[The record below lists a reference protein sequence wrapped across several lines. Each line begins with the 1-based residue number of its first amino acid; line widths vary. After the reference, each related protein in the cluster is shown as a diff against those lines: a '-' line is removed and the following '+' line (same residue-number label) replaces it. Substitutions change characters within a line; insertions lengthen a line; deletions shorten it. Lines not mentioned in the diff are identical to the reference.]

1 MTDFVPSFSDQS
13 LIPPWRTLRSKHWAF
28 VLKVSRSCMQDY
40 LDSHL
45 NAPGPDLPPYR
56 YEALEEPTHGIL
68 MVTDHPEFSCA
79 GGRREGWDTVA
90 FREVF
95 WQFPAHRYAVDGHNL
110 ASTEPDLVWI
120 QPFYLVDNS
129 TVMFASREIWGSEK
143 QMADIGF
150 HTGDK
155 TDDLHLDVAIQG
167 FTKFK
172 PRSRSHSIG
181 VLRINLAPG
190 TEDVDYDSMIAHAE
204 AHTEAQ
210 DLLDTWG
217 SSIPGIGHDR
227 NEPADG
233 VHIDTLKQFRD
244 AFDMRVAAYR
254 AIIASRAT
262 HENVKDLRYFRGSD
276 VKLAFAWSDTMGE
289 QLKRLF
295 DIDEPAAGKEDFAF
309 SDADADATPSEL
321 ATDWHLPIISMDVVF
336 ALTFQSD
343 AEFEV
348 LETLHTYGAGIFSP

>member
-13 LIPPWRTLRSKHWAF
+13 LIPPWRTLRSRHWAF
-28 VLKVSRSCMQDY
+28 VLEVPRHCMQDY

-45 NAPGPDLPPYR
+45 NAPGPDPSPYR
-56 YEALEEPTHGIL
+56 YEALGKPTYGIL
-68 MVTDHPEFSCA
+68 MVTDHPQFSCA
-79 GGRREGWDTVA
+79 GGQREGWDTVA
-90 FREVF
+90 FRELF
-95 WQFPAHRYAVDGHNL
+95 WQFPAYRYAVDGDNL
-110 ASTEPDLVWI
+110 ASQEPDLVWI

-150 HTGDK
+150 ETGDK
-155 TDDLHLDVAIQG
+155 TDELHLDVAIQG

-181 VLRINLAPG
+181 VLRINLDPG
-190 TEDVDYDSMIAHAE
+190 TEAVDYDAMIAHADAHGE
-204 AHTEAQ
+204 ARQ
-210 DLLDTWG
+210 LLDEWG
-217 SSIPGIGHDR
+217 SAIPGLGGDKDK
-227 NEPADG
+227 PAHG

-262 HENVKDLRYFRGSD
+262 HENVQGLRYFRGSD
-276 VKLAFAWSDTMGE
+276 VDLAFAWSDTMRE
-289 QLKRLF
+289 QLKTLF
-295 DIDEPAAGKEDFAF
+295 DIDEPSAAEEDFAF
-309 SDADADATPSEL
+309 TDADATPSEL
-321 ATDWHLPIISMDVVF
+321 ATDWHLPIIRKDVVL
-336 ALTFQSD
+336 ALAFQSD
-343 AEFEV
+343 AKFEV

>member
-13 LIPPWRTLRSKHWAF
+13 LIPPWRTMRSRHWAF
-28 VLKVSRSCMQDY
+28 VLEVPRHCMQNY

-45 NAPGPDLPPYR
+45 NPPGPDLSPYR
-56 YEALEEPTHGIL
+56 YEVLEGQTYGIL

-79 GGRREGWDTVA
+79 GGQREGWDTVA

-95 WQFPAHRYAVDGHNL
+95 WQFPAHRYAVDSDNL
-110 ASTEPDLVWI
+110 ASKEPDLVWI
-120 QPFYLVDNS
+120 QPLYLVDNS

-155 TDDLHLDVAIQG
+155 TDELHLDVAIQG

-190 TEDVDYDSMIAHAE
+190 TEEVDYDTMIAHADT
-204 AHTEAQ
+204 HTEAQ

-217 SSIPGIGHDR
+217 SSIPGLGRDKDK
-227 NEPADG
+227 PADG

-262 HENVKDLRYFRGSD
+262 HENVQNLRYFRGSD
-276 VKLAFAWSDTMGE
+276 IELAFAWSDTMGE
-289 QLKRLF
+289 QLKTLF
-295 DIDEPAAGKEDFAF
+295 DIHEPSPEKEDFAF
-309 SDADADATPSEL
+309 SNADATPSEL
-321 ATDWHLPIISMDVVF
+321 ATDWHLPIISRDVVL
-336 ALTFQSD
+336 ALAFQSD
-343 AEFEV
+343 AEFDV
-348 LETLHTYGAGIFSP
+348 LKTLHTYGAGIFSP